1 MEYKAREMR
10 KRKRKAVSAQRATT
24 TVKNKPAAKL
34 PRIPKISKLSPEEI
48 STRKRHRSQ
57 GATTSAKRMR
67 LDDMNPYSPIPAYE
81 QQSKGKYFAKKSS
94 HPRFPQQNWVAHE
107 TSDEWNVDGFWP
119 EAGDDDD
126 DFDIGGSLQERL
138 NQLRG
143 RHQPPKHN
151 RGMDFFSPPPSPPAT
166 TSNYSRFNT
175 GAGNRNSSR
184 LVYQSPRGEDADS
197 DGVSHLQIVNVMGG
211 YQEQHAAAA
220 PPPQQPSSN
229 KHVVVRHGTQTF
241 TASVEDAL
249 VFNPTSPD
257 VYKLPH
263 IVKETSVDP
272 AYFNNMDSTGGQH
285 GAKDDSQMTV
295 EVSAIVEESDHDSER
310 LIIDDEEIDIEGFS
324 EDETSETLLIRKKS
338 IASMGMMTSQVEEEE
353 SDSFDWI

>member
-1 MEYKAREMR
+1 
-10 KRKRKAVSAQRATT
+10 
-24 TVKNKPAAKL
+24 
-34 PRIPKISKLSPEEI
+34 
-48 STRKRHRSQ
+48 
-57 GATTSAKRMR
+57 MR

-119 EAGDDDD
+119 EAGDDDDDDDD

-220 PPPQQPSSN
+220 APPQQQPSSN

-249 VFNPTSPD
+249 VFNPTSLD
-257 VYKLPH
+257 AYKLPH

-272 AYFNNMDSTGGQH
+272 VYFNNMDSTGGQH

-295 EVSAIVEESDHDSER
+295 EVSAIVEESDHNSER

-353 SDSFDWI
+353 SDSFD